1 MTPTA
6 TLRPST
12 DADVPAI
19 AAIYAHHVRTGLAS
33 FEIVPPTEEEIAH
46 RRLEV
51 LKRGLPFLVAELAG
65 TVVGYAYASPYRA
78 RPAYRATLED
88 SIYIHPD
95 HARKGIGRLLLQAL
109 IDSCEAKGYRQ
120 IIAVIGDSGNAPSI
134 GLHRAFGFAHTGTLR
149 SVGFKFGR
157 WVDTVLM
164 QRPLGPGDTTMPEG
178 SE

>member
-1 MTPTA
+1 MAPCP
-6 TLRPST
+6 TLRPSA

-33 FEIVPPTEEEIAH
+33 FETEPPTGVEMAR
-46 RRLEV
+46 RRLDV
-51 LKRGLPFLVAELAG
+51 LKHGLPFLVAEIGG

-78 RPAYRATLED
+78 RPAYRFTLED

-95 HARKGIGRLLLQAL
+95 HTRKGIGRLLLEAV
-109 IDSCEAKGYRQ
+109 IASCEGKGYRQ
-120 IIAVIGDSGNAPSI
+120 MVAVIGDSGNASSI
-134 GLHRAFGFAHTGTLR
+134 GLHRAFGFEHAGTLR

-164 QRPLGPGDTTMPEG
+164 QRPLGVGGRTLPED
-178 SE
+178 